1 MPAAKRVVRRGP
13 ARLDRA
19 AQKKREQAI
28 IADLKAG
35 EMSYREIAQKHG
47 VSLPTVNAK
56 ARKAGIRRPRG
67 RRRVAGVA
75 AAKAPRRRRGRPRK
89 SETATVA
96 KAAPRRRRRGR
107 PAARR
112 AGRPGR
118 PAARRPGRPP
128 KAAGFMDAFRK
139 MVLGYFP
146 NLTLQKY
153 DRLVRIVESETGA

>member
-67 RRRVAGVA
+67 RRRVAAVA
-75 AAKAPRRRRGRPRK
+75 TKAPRRRGRPPK
-89 SETATVA
+89 SEKATVT
-96 KAAPRRRRRGR
+96 KAAPRKRRRGR